1 MKSYTWKLRISDYF
15 ELFQGELNWCKM
27 NELIWVL
34 CIIVIQVILNFYEEN
49 SDNQVWKKQKNND
62 EVKRV
67 KVQPPCQIN
76 LCPNLVI
83 ENLCTKTT
91 TVINWFIFSIVTV
104 SCVWC
109 VCVWKSLNLFLK
121 YWKSKIT
128 FDF

>member
-1 MKSYTWKLRISDYF
+1 
-15 ELFQGELNWCKM
+15 M
-27 NELIWVL
+27 NEFICVL
-34 CIIVIQVILNFYEEN
+34 CIIVSQVILNFYEEN

-91 TVINWFIFSIVTV
+91 IVINWFIFSIVTD
-104 SCVWC
+104 SRVWF
-109 VCVWKSLNLFLK
+109 VCVRIIKLV
-121 YWKSKIT
+121 SKILKK
-128 FDF
+128 